1 MRHAQLRGPE
11 HVIYGGIAVIAEG
24 GLGIALSRGGAPKPY
39 AHREPNEDCV
49 GFLWSEW
56 GAVLALAD
64 GHQGSGAASLAVERA
79 LAHAPRWLERAPIAL
94 LERFRADAEM
104 LVRNVHQE
112 IVKEHAS
119 SGSRTTLAVALARPR
134 EGWLGLASVG
144 DSLLFTS
151 GAAGTHR
158 ARGDEQ
164 SQAAFLGTA
173 RMEPADLSAAT
184 FVDVRSLRGERAV
197 VLASDGFSQPGI
209 GVTDPEAAISEA
221 ARDAERAEPA
231 RASLEL
237 ARGVVQRAVDV
248 QRASRS
254 GDNVSA
260 AVFWLGPGG
269 LVDHLASPS
278 VHLPEDP
285 EDGGHQRGDRT
296 LPLVRPR

>member
-1 MRHAQLRGPE
+1 
-11 HVIYGGIAVIAEG
+11 
-24 GLGIALSRGGAPKPY
+24 
-39 AHREPNEDCV
+39 
-49 GFLWSEW
+49 
-56 GAVLALAD
+56 
-64 GHQGSGAASLAVERA
+64 
-79 LAHAPRWLERAPIAL
+79 
-94 LERFRADAEM
+94 
-104 LVRNVHQE
+104 
-112 IVKEHAS
+112 
-119 SGSRTTLAVALARPR
+119 
-134 EGWLGLASVG
+134 
-144 DSLLFTS
+144 
-151 GAAGTHR
+151 
-158 ARGDEQ
+158 
-164 SQAAFLGTA
+164 
-173 RMEPADLSAAT
+173 MEPADLSAAT

-221 ARDAERAEPA
+221 ARDAERADPA

-269 LVDHLASPS
+269 LVDHLASSS